1 MDSHTISALNRLEV
15 VETGRRRRWSE
26 EEKARIVLESMSEP
40 RLVAATARR
49 YGLSRSLLVT
59 WRRALAADQAKS
71 DAGFVRAVVAE
82 GPVPS
87 TALPSRRATPPS
99 VNRQRIEIELA
110 GGRRVIV
117 DAGVDVEALGRI
129 IEALDRR

>member
-1 MDSHTISALNRLEV
+1 MDSHTINALNRLEV

-26 EEKARIVLESMSEP
+26 EDKARIVMESMSEP

-59 WRRALAADQAKS
+59 WRRAFAADRTKS
-71 DAGFVRAVVAE
+71 EAGFVRAVVAE
-82 GPVPS
+82 DGGMALVAALSESATAHS
-87 TALPSRRATPPS
+87 TEH
-99 VNRQRIEIELA
+99 RIEIELA

-117 DAGVDVEALGRI
+117 DAGIDVEALRRT
-129 IEALDRR
+129 IEALDPR

>member
-59 WRRALAADQAKS
+59 WRRAFAANRTKS
-71 DAGFVRAVVAE
+71 EAGLVRVVVAE
-82 GPVPS
+82 DGPVASAADSSRSATAHS
-87 TALPSRRATPPS
+87 TER
-99 VNRQRIEIELA
+99 RIEIELT

-117 DAGVDVEALGRI
+117 DASVDVEALRRI
-129 IEALDRR
+129 IEALDPR

>member
-59 WRRALAADQAKS
+59 WRRAFATNRAKS
-71 DAGFVRAVVAE
+71 QAGFVRAVVAE
-82 GPVPS
+82 DGPAAPS
-87 TALPSRRATPPS
+87 SRGAKSYTAER
-99 VNRQRIEIELA
+99 RIEIEL
-110 GGRRVIV
+110 G
-117 DAGVDVEALGRI
+117 
-129 IEALDRR
+129 